1 MFAASSRR
9 ADLHFA
15 RETAKVKSCSPFVYL
30 ERSTATAGP
39 EIQSALWS
47 REESGMFS
55 EEASGD

>member
-15 RETAKVKSCSPFVYL
+15 RETAKVKRCSPFVYL

-39 EIQSALWS
+39 EIP